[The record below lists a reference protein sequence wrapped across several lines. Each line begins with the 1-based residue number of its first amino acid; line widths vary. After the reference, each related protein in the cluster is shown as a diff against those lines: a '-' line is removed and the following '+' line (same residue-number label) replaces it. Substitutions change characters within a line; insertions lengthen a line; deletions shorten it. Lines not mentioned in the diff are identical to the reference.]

1 MMCSTGRSTSIL
13 AVVLILTL
21 VISPDGV
28 IAQSGCPA
36 ALSALQL
43 NSVQSLQTLI
53 RSEVEAEFARRLPA
67 AVEAQVQV
75 RLASTPGT
83 KLYTRS
89 IIVLQIIVHRDR
101 KNYG

>member
-1 MMCSTGRSTSIL
+1 MMCSIGRSTSIL

-21 VISPDGV
+21 IISPDGV

-43 NSVQSLQTLI
+43 NSVQSLRTLI
-53 RSEVEAEFARRLPA
+53 RSEVETEVARRLPA

-83 KLYTRS
+83 ISCTLGQS
-89 IIVLQIIVHRDR
+89 LFIGIE